1 MFNYYVITVYPS
13 LMKPRTAVY
22 EYSIKARQIQ
32 FKQGLCQAVTT
43 AVSKKTFSY
52 TCYNMIAVSV
62 Y

>member
-43 AVSKKTFSY
+43 AVSKKNIF
-52 TCYNMIAVSV
+52 IHLL
-62 Y
+62 